1 MPLLLFPDKG
11 FKFRLQV
18 RNSCNDVL
26 MMSTNLNEIAV
37 LNIYRVD
44 YHCIING
51 ISKSDAVN
59 LHQNANLPL
68 GRGLL

>member
-1 MPLLLFPDKG
+1 
-11 FKFRLQV
+11 
-18 RNSCNDVL
+18 
-26 MMSTNLNEIAV
+26 MMSANLNEIAV
-37 LNIYRVD
+37 LNIYGVN

-59 LHQNANLPL
+59 LLQNANLPV